1 MTRWW
6 LFLPGLIVATALLH
20 LVLIQPN
27 HPGAM
32 TWQALFLFPL
42 ELPVILFALLA
53 LPGRARLLRAGLAVI
68 LTTGAV
74 LKVADYASFTAYGR
88 SFNLATDLGLIDASW
103 QLGSGAIGV
112 SLALAAVAL
121 AVLTV
126 VMVAALLWWA
136 TGRWVRLQPPGRL
149 VPLWRG
155 GFTVLTFLAGIVM
168 VGQIAESKRKWQMP
182 FDPPGAAFTARLAFD
197 RVVLT
202 RDTLQE
208 LAAFTRAAE
217 TDPFDGVT
225 PLLDH
230 IGGRDVLMIFVE
242 SYGRAS
248 FDNDLYAPTHA
259 ATLQAAEAALAEDPD
274 IAMRSGWL
282 TAPMIGGQSWLA
294 HSSIASGLWISNQTR
309 YRTLLA
315 SPRKTLFD
323 LAREAGY
330 HTATVVPAIVQ
341 DWPEGVRLGFE
352 TILAAAD
359 LGYEGLPFNWVTMP
373 DQFTFSAYDR
383 LLAQDRPDDRP
394 LFTEIAL
401 ISSHAPWVPVP
412 DMIDWEDV
420 GDGTVFN
427 EVAQS
432 DDPPDVVWRDRDR
445 VRDQYRQAVDYAL
458 QAATGYTLRQTDD
471 MPLVIILGDHQSA
484 NFVSGSDSFDVPI
497 HVIGPREVLARI
509 DDWGWTPGLV
519 PDGDVAPWT
528 MDLFRDRFL
537 KAFSSGAPDALP
549 MPPVRL
555 TP

>member
-1 MTRWW
+1 MIRWW
-6 LFLPGLIVATALLH
+6 LILPGLIAATALLH

-32 TWQALFLFPL
+32 TWQALLLFPL

-53 LPGRARLLRAGLAVI
+53 LPGRARLFRVVLVVI
-68 LTTGAV
+68 LTTVAV

-88 SFNLATDLGLIDASW
+88 SFNPATDLGLIDASW

-112 SLALAAVAL
+112 PL
-121 AVLTV
+121 AVLAV
-126 VMVAALLWWA
+126 IVAFLTILLIATLLWWA
-136 TGRWVRLQPPGRL
+136 TGRWARLQPPAPL
-149 VPLWRG
+149 IPLWRG
-155 GFTVLTFLAGIVM
+155 GFAGLAVLSAAVM
-168 VGQIAESKRKWQMP
+168 VGQIGESKGKWQMP
-182 FDPPGAAFTARLAFD
+182 VDPPGAAFTARLAYD
-197 RVVLT
+197 RAVLT

-208 LAAFTRAAE
+208 LVAFTRAAQS
-217 TDPFDGVT
+217 DPFDGVT

-248 FDNDLYAPTHA
+248 FDNDLYAPTHV
-259 ATLQAAEAALAEDPD
+259 ATLQAAESALADDPD

-373 DQFTFSAYDR
+373 DQFTLSAYDR
-383 LLAQDRPDDRP
+383 LLAQSRPDDRP

-412 DMIDWEDV
+412 EMIDWADV

-445 VRDQYRQAVDYAL
+445 VRDQYRQAIDYAL

-497 HVIGPREVLARI
+497 HVIGPREVVARI
-509 DDWGWTPGLV
+509 DGWGWTPGLV

-549 MPPVRL
+549 KPPVRL